1 MKRFFDLLFSIIV
14 LVLFLPIGVL
24 IASLI
29 VLDSK
34 GGVFFRQQRV
44 GKDGVLF
51 YVLKFRS
58 MHLNSAMKGTLTVGD
73 DARITR
79 VGSLIRKVKLD
90 EFPQFMNVVL
100 GDMSIVG
107 PRPEVTEFVALYSE
121 EQRKVLSVRP
131 GITDEAS
138 LAYFEESKL
147 TGEHHIKHV
156 DRRVARQQ
164 SAQQIEPLARLV
176 HLPVGFEQ
184 AFSDQRQIGRVLRF
198 NAFPCLNR
206 RLGVLLRNLQI
217 TEQHIGAHAQAVV
230 RERLCERRT
239 RALGTRL
246 HDFARGQLTEE
257 IGDLLLV

>member
-1 MKRFFDLLFSIIV
+1 MKRIFDLLFSIIV

-107 PRPEVTEFVALYSE
+107 PRPEVPEFVALYSE

-138 LAYFEESKL
+138 LAYFEENKL
-147 TGEHHIKHV
+147 
-156 DRRVARQQ
+156 
-164 SAQQIEPLARLV
+164 LAASND
-176 HLPVGFEQ
+176 PQ
-184 AFSDQRQIGRVLRF
+184 KTYI
-198 NAFPCLNR
+198 
-206 RLGVLLRNLQI
+206 
-217 TEQHIGAHAQAVV
+217 
-230 RERLCERRT
+230 
-239 RALGTRL
+239 
-246 HDFARGQLTEE
+246 EE
-257 IGDLLLV
+257 IMPAKITINLAYLENRTLLADFSVIGKTFLRLFRA